1 VTKAPFFSAFIAVAL
16 VLVALLPANA
26 QWRATAWT
34 MDLKN
39 DTDMCLYVT
48 AGQEGDPKPIDVATV
63 WAHRSQHFD
72 DNHTTLV
79 IHAKVWEKLDCTGRF
94 VADLH
99 DDIQQIRNVM
109 TVVKQPDGKFMMRR
123 EKHW

>member
-1 VTKAPFFSAFIAVAL
+1 MKTSFLSALAAGAF
-16 VLVALLPANA
+16 VLAAFLPASA

-34 MDLKN
+34 MDLTN

-48 AGQEGDPKPIDVATV
+48 AGQEGDPKPIDAATV

-79 IHAKVWEKLDCTGRF
+79 IHAKVWEHLDCTGRF
-94 VADLH
+94 IADLH
-99 DDIQQIRNVM
+99 DGVQQIRNVM
-109 TVVKQPDGKFMMRR
+109 TVVKVGNTYVMRR

>member
-1 VTKAPFFSAFIAVAL
+1 VKAFLLSALVAVAL
-16 VLVALLPANA
+16 VLVARLPASA

-48 AGQEGDPKPIDVATV
+48 AGQEGDAKPIDEATV

-72 DNHTTLV
+72 DNHTSLV
-79 IHAKVWEKLDCTGRF
+79 IHAKVWERRDCTGRF
-94 VADLH
+94 IADLH
-99 DDIQQIRNVM
+99 DGVQQIRNVL
-109 TVVKQPDGKFMMRR
+109 TVVKMPGGTYALRR